1 MLALRAEQRTGVLD
15 VRAEGARTLIHFRG
29 GRIVSAEDDE
39 PPSLPSAL
47 LERARSAIV
56 RTLTRDASSSEFDDL
71 PERPQPPAPLVIDLE
86 SIVFEVMRA
95 LPRERASD
103 VVLAGKDAQRVVLSG
118 DPKVLASRFGMTA
131 YELAFLEKIDGSKT
145 VHDLVGGAAYEGD
158 VSGVLAA
165 LVLLES
171 VVIAPS
177 VKVAQGKSEA
187 DQALLDGQIA
197 LSAGNDET
205 AKKCFYEVLRLDPG
219 SQAATDA
226 THQVRLLARRGTTPP
241 PTKTVAAVAPAIR
254 VVEVAHAVAPAIRV
268 VEVAHAVA
276 PAAAASPVEA
286 VEAFSERERKT
297 APGRRAEGL
306 RSAQKTPSP
315 MKLPKSR
322 SPRAETTLRPQGP
335 GAGLMA
341 AVLVFGGAAAIL
353 ATTQTSTTSLTAAPT
368 PSFTHPPSPAMVARA
383 TAASA
388 PPAPSAMKPIQPVVA
403 PIASAETPME
413 TDAGRTGTVQLPT
426 YAKDRRVYV
435 DGRLEQ
441 DGAATLLL
449 PCGPHVIQIG
459 SRGTPK
465 SIAVLCGREIKLE

>member
-1 MLALRAEQRTGVLD
+1 MVARSEGAVALIQTMLALRAEQRTGVLN

-29 GRIVSAEDDE
+29 GSIVSAEDDE
-39 PPSLPSAL
+39 PPSPPSAL

-118 DPKVLASRFGMTA
+118 DPKVLASRFAMTA

-197 LSAGNDET
+197 LSAGDDET

-254 VVEVAHAVAPAIRV
+254 VVEVAHAVAPA
-268 VEVAHAVA
+268 
-276 PAAAASPVEA
+276 SPVEA

-315 MKLPKSR
+315 MELPKSR
-322 SPRAETTLRPQGP
+322 SARAETTLRTQGP

-465 SIAVLCGREIKLE
+465 SIAVLCGREIRLE